1 MSWIQARYSRPAISS
16 PVRLVPTFASVV
28 IDVDSTLCGIEG
40 IDFLA
45 ARRGKDVGARIAALT
60 NRAMR
65 GDVALESVYGERLS
79 IVQPTAADI
88 EALADEYRE
97 SLAPGAAAAIAAL
110 RGAGVRLILISGGV
124 RQAIAPVAR
133 ALGFADQDLYAVSL
147 TFDAAGNYVT
157 YDKSSPL
164 ATQHGKPEIVTRLAA
179 DGKLKRPILAVGDG
193 ATDVPLRSIADT
205 FAAFT
210 GFARR
215 PSVVANADV
224 ELGSFAE
231 LEKLMLSD

>member
-1 MSWIQARYSRPAISS
+1 MSE
-16 PVRLVPTFASVV
+16 FASVV

-45 ARRGKDVGARIAALT
+45 ERRGGDVGPRVAALT
-60 NRAMR
+60 DRAMR
-65 GDVALESVYGERLS
+65 GEVNLESVYSERLT
-79 IVQPTAADI
+79 IVQPSQADVA
-88 EALADEYRE
+88 ALADEYRE
-97 SLAPGAAAAIAAL
+97 SLAPGAPAAIAAM
-110 RGAGVRLILISGGV
+110 RDAGVRLILISGGV

-147 TFDAAGNYVT
+147 TFDATGNYAT

-164 ATQHGKPEIVTRLAA
+164 ATQHGKPEVVGRLAA
-179 DGKLKRPILAVGDG
+179 DGKLKRPMLAVGDG

-215 PSVVANADV
+215 PTVVANADL
-224 ELGSFAE
+224 EIASFAE
-231 LEKLMLSD
+231 LAKVVLESARG

>member
-1 MSWIQARYSRPAISS
+1 MTAA
-16 PVRLVPTFASVV
+16 FASVV

-45 ARRGKDVGARIAALT
+45 ARRGGDVGARIAALT
-60 NRAMR
+60 DRAMR
-65 GDVALESVYGERLS
+65 GEVDLESVYGERLT
-79 IVQPTAADI
+79 IVRPTTADVD
-88 EALADEYRE
+88 ALADEYRE
-97 SLAPGAAAAIAAL
+97 SLAPGAAAAIATMRHA
-110 RGAGVRLILISGGV
+110 GARLILISGGV
-124 RQAIAPVAR
+124 RQAISPVAR

-147 TFDAAGNYVT
+147 SFDASGNYLT
-157 YDKSSPL
+157 YDTHSPL
-164 ATQHGKPEIVTRLAA
+164 TTQHGKPEIVTRLAA
-179 DGKLKRPILAVGDG
+179 EGKLRRPILAVGDG

-224 ELGSFAE
+224 EIGSFAE
-231 LEKLMLSD
+231 LEKLALRRARD

>member
-1 MSWIQARYSRPAISS
+1 MTAA
-16 PVRLVPTFASVV
+16 FASVA

-45 ARRGKDVGARIAALT
+45 ERRGGDIGARIAALT
-60 NRAMR
+60 DRAMR
-65 GDVALESVYGERLS
+65 GAVALESVYGQRLT
-79 IVQPTAADI
+79 IVQPTSADVD
-88 EALADEYRE
+88 ALADEYRE
-97 SLAPGAAAAIAAL
+97 SLAPGAAPAIAAM
-110 RGAGVRLILISGGV
+110 RSAGVRLILISGGV

-147 TFDAAGNYVT
+147 TFDAAGNYVA
-157 YDKSSPL
+157 YDTHSPL
-164 ATQHGKPEIVTRLAA
+164 ATQRGKPEVVARLAA
-179 DGKLKRPILAVGDG
+179 EGKLRRPILAVGDG

-205 FAAFT
+205 FAAYT

-231 LEKLMLSD
+231 LEKLVLAGEG